1 MESTPKKAAPNT
13 SAVIASAAYANGKR
27 VGDVPLDDISE
38 VLKQPGAFVWIGLY
52 EPDDPLMRKIQE
64 EFGLHDLAIE
74 DALAA
79 HQRPKI
85 ERYDNSLF
93 VVLRSAQ
100 LELPPT
106 PKSCKVDYGETH
118 IFLGRNYVITV
129 RHGNATSY
137 AAVRARAESTPK
149 LLKQGPAFVVYS
161 VVDFVVDQYFPI
173 VDALEGEL
181 QHLENDIFSEA
192 FSRETTTHIYKL
204 RRDLLALKRVVSPVI
219 EMSHRLS
226 RSEDDLIPAA
236 TRPYFR
242 DVYDHSLRINEMID
256 SVRDLLGTALE
267 AHLSLISVSQNE
279 DMRRLAAWAAMIAVP
294 TMVAGIYGMNFDFMP
309 ELRWT
314 FGYPLVVGVTVA
326 ICLTLYVKF
335 KQSHWL

>member
-1 MESTPKKAAPNT
+1 M
-13 SAVIASAAYANGKR
+13 
-27 VGDVPLDDISE
+27 L
-38 VLKQPGAFVWIGLY
+38 
-52 EPDDPLMRKIQE
+52 
-64 EFGLHDLAIE
+64 
-74 DALAA
+74 
-79 HQRPKI
+79 
-85 ERYDNSLF
+85 
-93 VVLRSAQ
+93 
-100 LELPPT
+100 
-106 PKSCKVDYGETH
+106 
-118 IFLGRNYVITV
+118 
-129 RHGNATSY
+129 
-137 AAVRARAESTPK
+137 
-149 LLKQGPAFVVYS
+149 YS

-181 QHLENDIFSEA
+181 QHLENHIFNEP
-192 FSRETTTHIYKL
+192 FSRETTAHIYKL

-236 TRPYFR
+236 TRPYLR

-279 DMRRLAAWAAMIAVP
+279 DTRRLAAWAAIIAVP
-294 TMVAGIYGMNFDFMP
+294 TMVAGIYGMNFDVMP

-314 FGYPLVVGVTVA
+314 FGYPLVVGVTVV